1 VEERSKYR
9 HGSITPAVPVPE
21 VTPVPHGD
29 LAAAPIEAIV
39 EVAGRVWPGSA
50 GQIRDRRRTVR
61 AVLTH
66 LAGYEGGAWQQRWD
80 ASEFADGLLVC
91 RSVPTDPAASAG
103 QGLKLLLCLRVLRPG
118 LPAMRIMTTSGYAQ
132 AFRIAQADQE
142 LDRFFTHLDGLQAP
156 RSYRLTAAF
165 DVTCALTLFGIRFA
179 ELTPAGLLH
188 YAWQCRRG
196 RVGPYRRGQQATFAG
211 QLAWQALRDIG
222 HFPPETPPS
231 LLAAGQRGQLSVTE
245 LVDRYPIAHRPMRQL
260 LIEYLTRRAAAMDY
274 SSLVGLARWLAGVF
288 WAKIEQ
294 ISLGQDS
301 LHIPGHVYDQWRASI
316 TLREDGQPRLSVDPI
331 LLSVRSFYLD
341 LHTWSVA
348 EPQRWAAWVAPCP
361 IDPGDFVGSGRRH
374 RRARERS
381 AERTRARQPLLPV
394 LVEHVTGRL
403 HLLRWLLHD
412 GHDLPA
418 GQQLNVDGRS
428 YTRLW
433 TDYDEHHLATD
444 GEPPVR
450 LRDDATGDVIN
461 LGVTEPAAFW
471 EWAIVET
478 LRLSGIRIEEL
489 LEMTQLSIRRYQR
502 PNGETIA
509 LLVIAPSKS
518 DRERIIPM
526 SAELFAVIAA
536 VIRRHTET
544 RGRVPALSRYD
555 THDKVHTPPMPF
567 LFQRQRGA
575 IGMVFS
581 QRAVLNLL
589 RRRCAELAT
598 THPQFAQARFTPH
611 DFRRLFATELVNNG
625 LPIHIGAAL
634 LGHLSLETTRGYVDP
649 RELHQMGESPQ
660 VACRG
665 RHPSVR
671 PGAASYPV

>member
-50 GQIRDRRRTVR
+50 GQIRDRRRAVR

-196 RVGPYRRGQQATFAG
+196 RFGPYRRGQQATFAG

-274 SSLVGLARWLAGVF
+274 SSLVGWPAG
-288 WAKIEQ
+288 W
-294 ISLGQDS
+294 
-301 LHIPGHVYDQWRASI
+301 PG
-316 TLREDGQPRLSVDPI
+316 
-331 LLSVRSFYLD
+331 
-341 LHTWSVA
+341 
-348 EPQRWAAWVAPCP
+348 C
-361 IDPGDFVGSGRRH
+361 SGRRSN
-374 RRARERS
+374 RSPSGRTACTSRATSMTSGGPRS
-381 AERTRARQPLLPV
+381 PYVRTA
-394 LVEHVTGRL
+394 
-403 HLLRWLLHD
+403 
-412 GHDLPA
+412 
-418 GQQLNVDGRS
+418 N
-428 YTRLW
+428 
-433 TDYDEHHLATD
+433 
-444 GEPPVR
+444 
-450 LRDDATGDVIN
+450 
-461 LGVTEPAAFW
+461 
-471 EWAIVET
+471 
-478 LRLSGIRIEEL
+478 
-489 LEMTQLSIRRYQR
+489 
-502 PNGETIA
+502 
-509 LLVIAPSKS
+509 
-518 DRERIIPM
+518 
-526 SAELFAVIAA
+526 
-536 VIRRHTET
+536 
-544 RGRVPALSRYD
+544 
-555 THDKVHTPPMPF
+555 
-567 LFQRQRGA
+567 
-575 IGMVFS
+575 
-581 QRAVLNLL
+581 
-589 RRRCAELAT
+589 
-598 THPQFAQARFTPH
+598 
-611 DFRRLFATELVNNG
+611 
-625 LPIHIGAAL
+625 
-634 LGHLSLETTRGYVDP
+634 
-649 RELHQMGESPQ
+649 
-660 VACRG
+660 
-665 RHPSVR
+665 
-671 PGAASYPV
+671 PG